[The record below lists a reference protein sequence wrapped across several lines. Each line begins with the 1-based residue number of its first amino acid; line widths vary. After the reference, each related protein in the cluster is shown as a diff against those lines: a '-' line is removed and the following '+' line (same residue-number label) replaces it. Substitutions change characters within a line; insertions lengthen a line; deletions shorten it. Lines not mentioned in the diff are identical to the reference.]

1 MCASISVVFNI
12 WGDPLHILSVQLSLF
27 WSLVLWALAILVSLY
42 FQGEFLLLNLGNLWC
57 SPTVPFLVKW
67 SGNSKHWAEVMV
79 RLTLFVSHLSG
90 ITVFLLS
97 DIKCRRSHFSRIF
110 VWFFSLVISGRTNS
124 VLFYSFWPEA
134 NLKLVC
140 YWFFNLG
147 SPLLLLHLCPLLLKS
162 ETHEHFTEFYV
173 GISIIFIFLIL
184 VLSNRPIKLSVV
196 SREISNSGSVAF

>member
-1 MCASISVVFNI
+1 MCINQCCVQHLRGPSAHSVCSTLSFLVLGPMSSGYFGVPVLSRRVPSTQLRESMVLPHNSLPYKMVWKLKALS
-12 WGDPLHILSVQLSLF
+12 WGDGKTH
-27 WSLVLWALAILVSLY
+27 
-42 FQGEFLLLNLGNLWC
+42 
-57 SPTVPFLVKW
+57 
-67 SGNSKHWAEVMV
+67 
-79 RLTLFVSHLSG
+79 FVSHLSG

-97 DIKCRRSHFSRIF
+97 DIQCLRSHFSRIF
-110 VWFFSLVISGRTNS
+110 VCFFSLVISGRTNS

-147 SPLLLLHLCPLLLKS
+147 SPLLLLPHLCPLLLKS

-173 GISIIFIFLIL
+173 EITIIFIFLIL
-184 VLSNRPIKLSVV
+184 VLSNWPIILSVV